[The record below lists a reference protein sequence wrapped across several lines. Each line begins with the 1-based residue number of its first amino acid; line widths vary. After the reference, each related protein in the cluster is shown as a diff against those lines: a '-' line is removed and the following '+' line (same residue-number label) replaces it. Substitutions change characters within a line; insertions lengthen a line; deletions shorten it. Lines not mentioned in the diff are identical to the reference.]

1 MTTKQANRVR
11 WITALILFLCTA
23 GIYELAKHAPGL
35 LFPWYQNGSRK
46 LLNLWGHITDLFPF
60 SLLEWGGLGLIWL
73 ALGWIIKVISR
84 RRGLGK
90 LCSTAALIAS
100 IILFLFVALWGADQ
114 FAPTF
119 TSTTA

>member
-11 WITALILFLCTA
+11 GLTALILFLCTT
-23 GIYELAKHAPGL
+23 GIYELAKHCPNL

-73 ALGWIIKVISR
+73 AMGWIIKVISR
-84 RRGLGK
+84 RKGLGK

-100 IILFLFVALWGADQ
+100 IILFLFVTL
-114 FAPTF
+114 
-119 TSTTA
+119 